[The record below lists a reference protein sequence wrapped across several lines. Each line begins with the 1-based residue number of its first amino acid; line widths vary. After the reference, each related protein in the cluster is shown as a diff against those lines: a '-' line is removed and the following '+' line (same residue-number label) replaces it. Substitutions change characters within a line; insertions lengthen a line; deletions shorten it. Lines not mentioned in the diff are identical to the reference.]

1 MPFKFKL
8 SKRLALMKASLAA
21 STALVL
27 ACDLTGPQPR
37 PSPLTQVV
45 TSPGTVTLHE
55 PSVAWGLASAPT
67 TTRQCRVCLQL
78 ASVELVG
85 RQARNAHRD
94 NVLRGSGR
102 WARGVPSAG
111 NRSDRAS

>member
-27 ACDLTGPQPR
+27 ACDLTGPQP
-37 PSPLTQVV
+37 PLTQLV
-45 TSPGTVTLHE
+45 TFPGTVTL
-55 PSVAWGLASAPT
+55 PASSPT
-67 TTRQCRVCLQL
+67 AARQCRVSLQL
-78 ASVELVG
+78 ASVELAR
-85 RQARNAHRD
+85 RQTRNAHRY

-102 WARGVPSAG
+102 WARGVPSVG
-111 NRSDRAS
+111 NRSDGAS